1 MSADR
6 FVLAVD
12 QGTSATKALLFNS
25 LGEIVGRGE
34 ASISLQFPGENRVEQ
49 DPYEIEASVLS
60 AMKSAIGTRDRATI
74 VAVGI
79 SNQRESIVAWDRDS
93 GKAVSNVISWQD
105 SASSAICEEI
115 RAQGFEDEVQ
125 KISGLPLDSMFSAPK
140 ISHLLGGIASENI
153 YVGTIDSWLTRSPG
167 NATIEIGNASRTQL
181 VDLKTGDWSPRLL
194 EIFSIPRGVLPD
206 IKPSNYHTALDGL
219 PVFSIMGD
227 SHSAF
232 FGQGINSAGKAKATY
247 GTGSSVMALI
257 PESGVTNPGLCTT
270 IAWGIGNSIS
280 YALEGNIRS
289 AGATLV
295 WLSQLFD
302 LEVSELVSLA
312 EKADGGGVVLIP
324 AFNGLG
330 APWWDANATGIIA
343 GLSRSSDKSTLAKA
357 AIDSIA
363 LQVNDVVSAMSEVGP
378 KIKELMVDGGAS
390 ANDYLMQFQSDLLQI
405 PVNRKTSSDFSSF
418 GVAQMAGQEAGIW
431 DSKILGGSTDRT
443 FTPQKLNKDIEESI
457 RNWQKGLSL
466 ARNHN
471 AHEGALK

>member
-34 ASISLQFPGENRVEQ
+34 TPISLQFPGDNRVEQ
-49 DPYEIEASVLS
+49 DPYEIEASVIS
-60 AMKSAIGTRDRATI
+60 AMKSAIGTRDRDSI

-93 GKAVSNVISWQD
+93 GKAVSSVISWQD
-105 SASSAICEEI
+105 SASSAICDEI
-115 RAQGFEDEVQ
+115 RAQGFADEVQ

-140 ISHLLGGIASENI
+140 ISQLLNGLASENI

-181 VDLKTGDWSPRLL
+181 VDLKTGDWSSRLL
-194 EIFSIPRGVLPD
+194 EIFNIPRDVLPG
-206 IKPSNYHTALDGL
+206 IKPSNHHTTLDGL

-232 FGQGINSAGKAKATY
+232 FGQGINSVGIAKATY
-247 GTGSSVMALI
+247 GTGSSIMALI

-270 IAWGIGNSIS
+270 IAWAVGNSIS

-295 WLSQLFD
+295 WLSELLG
-302 LEVSELVSLA
+302 LEISEIASLA
-312 EKADGGGVVLIP
+312 EKASDGGVVLVP

-330 APWWDANATGIIA
+330 APWWDSQATGVIA
-343 GLSRSSDKSTLAKA
+343 GLSRASDKSTLAKA

-363 LQVNDVVSAMSEVGP
+363 FQVSDVIAAMSEVGP

-390 ANDYLMQFQSDLLQI
+390 ANDYLMQLQSNLLQI
-405 PVNRKTSSDFSSF
+405 PVNRKASSDFSSI
-418 GVAQMAGQEAGIW
+418 GVARMAGQEAGLWKVNTLKGAIN
-431 DSKILGGSTDRT
+431 RT
-443 FTPQKLNKDIEESI
+443 FTPEKLSSEQEKST
-457 RNWQKGLSL
+457 RQWHKGLAL

-471 AHEGALK
+471 AHEGE

>member
-34 ASISLQFPGENRVEQ
+34 TPISLQFPGENRVEQ
-49 DPYEIEASVLS
+49 DPYEIEASVIS
-60 AMKSAIGTRDRATI
+60 AMKSAIGTRDRDSI

-93 GKAVSNVISWQD
+93 GKAVSSVISWQD
-105 SASSAICEEI
+105 SASSAICDEI
-115 RAQGFEDEVQ
+115 RAQGFADEVQ

-140 ISHLLGGIASENI
+140 ISQLLNGLASENI

-181 VDLKTGDWSPRLL
+181 VDLKTGDWSSRLL
-194 EIFSIPRGVLPD
+194 EIFNIPRDVLPG
-206 IKPSNYHTALDGL
+206 IKPSNHHTTLDGL

-232 FGQGINSAGKAKATY
+232 FGQGINSVGIAKATY
-247 GTGSSVMALI
+247 GTGSSIMALI

-270 IAWGIGNSIS
+270 IAWAVGNSIS

-295 WLSQLFD
+295 WLSEL
-302 LEVSELVSLA
+302 LGLAISEIASLA
-312 EKADGGGVVLIP
+312 EKASDGGVVLVP

-330 APWWDANATGIIA
+330 APWWDSQATGVIA
-343 GLSRSSDKSTLAKA
+343 GLSRASDKSTLAKA

-363 LQVNDVVSAMSEVGP
+363 FQVSDVIAAMSEVGP

-390 ANDYLMQFQSDLLQI
+390 ANDYLMQLQSNLLQI
-405 PVNRKTSSDFSSF
+405 PVNRKASSDFSSI
-418 GVAQMAGQEAGIW
+418 GVARMAGQEAGLWKVNTLDGAI
-431 DSKILGGSTDRT
+431 DRT
-443 FTPQKLNKDIEESI
+443 FTPEKLSSEQERST
-457 RNWQKGLSL
+457 RQWHKGLAL

-471 AHEGALK
+471 AHEGE

>member
-34 ASISLQFPGENRVEQ
+34 TPISLQFPGENRVEQ
-49 DPYEIEASVLS
+49 DPYEIEASVFS
-60 AMKSAIGTRDRATI
+60 AMKSAIGTRDRDSI

-93 GKAVSNVISWQD
+93 AKAVSSVISWQD
-105 SASSAICEEI
+105 SASSAICDEI
-115 RAQGFEDEVQ
+115 RAQGFADEVQ

-140 ISHLLGGIASENI
+140 ISQLLNGLASENI

-181 VDLKTGDWSPRLL
+181 VDLKTGDWSSRLL
-194 EIFSIPRGVLPD
+194 EIFNIPRDVLPG
-206 IKPSNYHTALDGL
+206 IKPSNHHTTLDGL

-232 FGQGINSAGKAKATY
+232 FGQGINSVGIAKATY
-247 GTGSSVMALI
+247 GTGSSIMALI

-270 IAWGIGNSIS
+270 IAWAVGNSIS

-295 WLSQLFD
+295 WLSEL
-302 LEVSELVSLA
+302 LGLAISEIASLA
-312 EKADGGGVVLIP
+312 EKASDGGVVLVP

-330 APWWDANATGIIA
+330 APWWDSQATGVIA
-343 GLSRSSDKSTLAKA
+343 GLSRASDKSTLAKA

-363 LQVNDVVSAMSEVGP
+363 FQVSDVIAAISEVGP
-378 KIKELMVDGGAS
+378 KIKELVVDGGAS
-390 ANDYLMQFQSDLLQI
+390 ANDYLMQLQSNLLQI
-405 PVNRKTSSDFSSF
+405 PVNRKASSDFSSI
-418 GVAQMAGQEAGIW
+418 GVARMAGQEAGLWKVNTLDGAI
-431 DSKILGGSTDRT
+431 DRT
-443 FTPQKLNKDIEESI
+443 FTPEKLSSEQEKST
-457 RNWQKGLSL
+457 RQWHKGLAL

-471 AHEGALK
+471 AYEGE

>member
-1 MSADR
+1 MSAGR

-12 QGTSATKALLFNS
+12 QGTSATKALLFDS
-25 LGEIVGRGE
+25 LGEVVGRGE
-34 ASISLQFPGENRVEQ
+34 TAISLQFPGDNRVEQ

-60 AMKSAIGTRDRATI
+60 AMKSAIGDRDRDTI

-115 RAQGFEDEVQ
+115 RAQGLADEVQ
-125 KISGLPLDSMFSAPK
+125 KISGLPLDTMFSAPK
-140 ISHLLGGIASENI
+140 ISQLLRGLASENI
-153 YVGTIDSWLTRSPG
+153 YVGTIDSWLTRSPR

-181 VDLKTGDWSPRLL
+181 LDLKTGDWSSRLL
-194 EIFSIPRGVLPD
+194 EIFNIPPEVLPV
-206 IKPSNYHTALDGL
+206 IKPSNHHTTFDGL

-232 FGQGINSAGKAKATY
+232 FGQGVNSVGIAKATY

-295 WLSQLFD
+295 WLSQLLD
-302 LEVSELVSLA
+302 LEVGELAALA
-312 EKADGGGVVLIP
+312 EKAENGGVVLIP

-330 APWWDANATGIIA
+330 APWWDANAAGIIA

-363 LQVNDVVSAMSEVGP
+363 LQVNDVVSAMSKVGP

-405 PVNRKTSSDFSSF
+405 PVNRKASSDFSSI
-418 GVAQMAGQEAGIW
+418 GVAQMAGEEAGIW
-431 DSKILGGSTDRT
+431 GSKILDGPANRT
-443 FTPQKLNKDIEESI
+443 FTPAKVSKDIEE
-457 RNWQKGLSL
+457 RVRDWQKGLSL

>member
-34 ASISLQFPGENRVEQ
+34 TPISLQFPGDNRVEQ

-60 AMKSAIGTRDRATI
+60 AMKSAIGTRDRDTI

-93 GKAVSNVISWQD
+93 GKAVSSVISWQD
-105 SASSAICEEI
+105 SASSAICDEI
-115 RAQGFEDEVQ
+115 RAQGFADEVQ

-140 ISHLLGGIASENI
+140 ISQLLNGLASENI

-181 VDLKTGDWSPRLL
+181 VDLKTGDWSSRLL
-194 EIFSIPRGVLPD
+194 EIFNIPRDVLPG
-206 IKPSNYHTALDGL
+206 IKPSNHHTTLDGL

-232 FGQGINSAGKAKATY
+232 FGQGINSVGIAKATY
-247 GTGSSVMALI
+247 GTGSSIMALI

-270 IAWGIGNSIS
+270 IAWAVGNSIS

-295 WLSQLFD
+295 WLSEL
-302 LEVSELVSLA
+302 LGLAISEIASLA
-312 EKADGGGVVLIP
+312 EQASDGGVVFVP

-330 APWWDANATGIIA
+330 APWWDSQATGVIA
-343 GLSRSSDKSTLAKA
+343 GLSRASDKSTLAKA

-363 LQVNDVVSAMSEVGP
+363 FQVSDVIAAMSEVGP

-390 ANDYLMQFQSDLLQI
+390 ANDYLMQLQSNLLQI
-405 PVNRKTSSDFSSF
+405 PVNRKASSDFSSI
-418 GVAQMAGQEAGIW
+418 GVARMAGQEAGLWKVNTLDGAI
-431 DSKILGGSTDRT
+431 DRT
-443 FTPQKLNKDIEESI
+443 FTPEKLSSEQEKST
-457 RNWQKGLSL
+457 RQWHKGLAL

-471 AHEGALK
+471 AHEGE

>member
-34 ASISLQFPGENRVEQ
+34 TPISLQFPGDNRVEQ

-60 AMKSAIGTRDRATI
+60 AMKSAIGTRDRDTI

-93 GKAVSNVISWQD
+93 GKAVSSVISWQD
-105 SASSAICEEI
+105 SASSAICDEI
-115 RAQGFEDEVQ
+115 RAQGFADEVQ

-140 ISHLLGGIASENI
+140 ISQLLNGLASENL

-181 VDLKTGDWSPRLL
+181 VDLKTGDWSSRLL
-194 EIFSIPRGVLPD
+194 EIFNIPRDVLPG
-206 IKPSNYHTALDGL
+206 IKPSNHHTTLDGL

-232 FGQGINSAGKAKATY
+232 FGQGINSVGIAKATY
-247 GTGSSVMALI
+247 GTGSSIMALI

-270 IAWGIGNSIS
+270 IAWAVGNSIS

-295 WLSQLFD
+295 WLSEL
-302 LEVSELVSLA
+302 LGLAISEIASLA
-312 EKADGGGVVLIP
+312 EKASDGGVVLVP

-330 APWWDANATGIIA
+330 APWWDSQATGVIA
-343 GLSRSSDKSTLAKA
+343 GLSRASDKSTLAKA

-363 LQVNDVVSAMSEVGP
+363 FQVSDVIAAMSEVGP

-390 ANDYLMQFQSDLLQI
+390 ANDYLMQLQSNLLQI
-405 PVNRKTSSDFSSF
+405 PVNRKASSDFSSI
-418 GVAQMAGQEAGIW
+418 GVARMAGQEAGLWKVNTLDGAI
-431 DSKILGGSTDRT
+431 DRT
-443 FTPQKLNKDIEESI
+443 FTPEKLSSEQEKST
-457 RNWQKGLSL
+457 RQWHKGLAL

-471 AHEGALK
+471 AHEGE

>member
-34 ASISLQFPGENRVEQ
+34 TPISLQFPGDNRVEQ

-60 AMKSAIGTRDRATI
+60 AMKSAIGIRDRDTI

-93 GKAVSNVISWQD
+93 GKAVSSVISWQD
-105 SASSAICEEI
+105 SASSAICDEI
-115 RAQGFEDEVQ
+115 RAQGFADEVQ

-140 ISHLLGGIASENI
+140 ISQLLNGLASENI

-181 VDLKTGDWSPRLL
+181 VDLKTGDWSSRLL
-194 EIFSIPRGVLPD
+194 EIFNIPRDVLPG
-206 IKPSNYHTALDGL
+206 IKPSNHHTTLDGL

-232 FGQGINSAGKAKATY
+232 FGQGINSVGIAKATY
-247 GTGSSVMALI
+247 GTGSSIMALI

-270 IAWGIGNSIS
+270 IAWAVGNSIS

-295 WLSQLFD
+295 WLSEL
-302 LEVSELVSLA
+302 LGLAISEIASLA
-312 EKADGGGVVLIP
+312 EKASDGGVVLVP

-330 APWWDANATGIIA
+330 APWWDSQATGVIA
-343 GLSRSSDKSTLAKA
+343 GLSRASDKSTLAKA

-363 LQVNDVVSAMSEVGP
+363 FQVSDVIAAMSEVGP

-390 ANDYLMQFQSDLLQI
+390 ANDYLMQLQSNLLQI
-405 PVNRKTSSDFSSF
+405 PVNRKASSDFSSI
-418 GVAQMAGQEAGIW
+418 GVARMAGQEAGLWKVNTLDGAI
-431 DSKILGGSTDRT
+431 DRT
-443 FTPQKLNKDIEESI
+443 FTPEKLSSEQEKST
-457 RNWQKGLSL
+457 RQWHKGLAL

-471 AHEGALK
+471 AHEGE

>member
-34 ASISLQFPGENRVEQ
+34 TPISLQFPGENRVEQ
-49 DPYEIEASVLS
+49 DPYEIEASVFS
-60 AMKSAIGTRDRATI
+60 AMKSAIGTRDRDSI

-93 GKAVSNVISWQD
+93 AKAVSSVISWQD
-105 SASSAICEEI
+105 SASSAICDEI
-115 RAQGFEDEVQ
+115 RAQGFADEVQ

-140 ISHLLGGIASENI
+140 ISQLLNGLASENI

-181 VDLKTGDWSPRLL
+181 VDLKTGDWSLRLL
-194 EIFSIPRGVLPD
+194 EIFNIPRDVLPG
-206 IKPSNYHTALDGL
+206 IKPSNHHTTLDGL

-232 FGQGINSAGKAKATY
+232 FGQGINSVGIAKATY
-247 GTGSSVMALI
+247 GTGSSIMALI

-270 IAWGIGNSIS
+270 IAWAVGNSIS

-295 WLSQLFD
+295 WLSEL
-302 LEVSELVSLA
+302 LGLAISEIASLA
-312 EKADGGGVVLIP
+312 EKASDGGVVLVP

-330 APWWDANATGIIA
+330 APWWDSQATGVIA
-343 GLSRSSDKSTLAKA
+343 GLSRASDKSTLAKA

-363 LQVNDVVSAMSEVGP
+363 FQVSDVIAAMSEVGP

-390 ANDYLMQFQSDLLQI
+390 ANDYLMQLQSNLLQI
-405 PVNRKTSSDFSSF
+405 PVNRKASSDFSSI
-418 GVAQMAGQEAGIW
+418 GVARMAGQEAGLWKVNTLDGAI
-431 DSKILGGSTDRT
+431 DRT
-443 FTPQKLNKDIEESI
+443 FTPEKLSSEQEKST
-457 RNWQKGLSL
+457 RQWHKGLAL

-471 AHEGALK
+471 AYEGE

>member
-34 ASISLQFPGENRVEQ
+34 TPISLQFPGDNRVEQ

-60 AMKSAIGTRDRATI
+60 AMKSAIGTRDRDTI

-93 GKAVSNVISWQD
+93 GKAVSSVISWQD
-105 SASSAICEEI
+105 SASSAICDEI
-115 RAQGFEDEVQ
+115 RAQGFADEVQ

-140 ISHLLGGIASENI
+140 ISQLLNGLASENI

-181 VDLKTGDWSPRLL
+181 VDLKTGDWSSRLL
-194 EIFSIPRGVLPD
+194 EIFNIPRDVLPG
-206 IKPSNYHTALDGL
+206 IKPSNHHTTLDGL

-232 FGQGINSAGKAKATY
+232 FGQGINSVGIAKATY
-247 GTGSSVMALI
+247 GTGSSIMALI

-270 IAWGIGNSIS
+270 IAWAVGNSIS

-295 WLSQLFD
+295 WLSEL
-302 LEVSELVSLA
+302 LGLAISEIASLA
-312 EKADGGGVVLIP
+312 EKASDGGVVLVP

-330 APWWDANATGIIA
+330 APWWDSQATGVIA
-343 GLSRSSDKSTLAKA
+343 GLSRASDKSTLAKA

-363 LQVNDVVSAMSEVGP
+363 FQVSDVIAAMSEVGP

-390 ANDYLMQFQSDLLQI
+390 ANDYLMQLQSNLLQI
-405 PVNRKTSSDFSSF
+405 PVNRKASSDFSSI
-418 GVAQMAGQEAGIW
+418 GVARMAGQEAGLWKVNTLDGAI
-431 DSKILGGSTDRT
+431 DRT
-443 FTPQKLNKDIEESI
+443 FTPEKLSSEQEKST
-457 RNWQKGLSL
+457 RQWHKGLAL

-471 AHEGALK
+471 AHEGE

>member
-34 ASISLQFPGENRVEQ
+34 TPISLQFPGDNRVEQ

-60 AMKSAIGTRDRATI
+60 AMKSAIGTRDRDTI

-93 GKAVSNVISWQD
+93 GKAVSSVISWQD
-105 SASSAICEEI
+105 SASSAICDEI
-115 RAQGFEDEVQ
+115 RAQGFADEVQ

-140 ISHLLGGIASENI
+140 ISQLLNGLASENI

-181 VDLKTGDWSPRLL
+181 VDLKTGDWSSRLL
-194 EIFSIPRGVLPD
+194 EIFNIPRDVLPG
-206 IKPSNYHTALDGL
+206 IKPSNHHTTLDGL

-232 FGQGINSAGKAKATY
+232 FGQGINSVGIAKATY
-247 GTGSSVMALI
+247 GTGSSIMALI

-270 IAWGIGNSIS
+270 IAWAVGNSIS

-295 WLSQLFD
+295 WLSEL
-302 LEVSELVSLA
+302 LGLAISEIASLA
-312 EKADGGGVVLIP
+312 EKANDGGVVLVP

-330 APWWDANATGIIA
+330 APWWDSQATGVIA
-343 GLSRSSDKSTLAKA
+343 GLSRASDKSTLAKA

-363 LQVNDVVSAMSEVGP
+363 FQVSDVIAAMSEVGP

-390 ANDYLMQFQSDLLQI
+390 ANDYLMQLQSNLLQI
-405 PVNRKTSSDFSSF
+405 PVNRKASSDFSSI
-418 GVAQMAGQEAGIW
+418 GVARMAGQEAGLWKVNTLDGAI
-431 DSKILGGSTDRT
+431 DRT
-443 FTPQKLNKDIEESI
+443 FTPEKLSSEQEKST
-457 RNWQKGLSL
+457 RQWHKGLAL

-471 AHEGALK
+471 AYEGE

>member
-34 ASISLQFPGENRVEQ
+34 TPISLQFPGDSRVEQ

-60 AMKSAIGTRDRATI
+60 AMKSAIGTRDRDTI

-93 GKAVSNVISWQD
+93 GKAVSSVISWQD
-105 SASSAICEEI
+105 SASSAICDEI
-115 RAQGFEDEVQ
+115 RAQGFADEVQ

-140 ISHLLGGIASENI
+140 ISQLLNGLASENI

-181 VDLKTGDWSPRLL
+181 VDLKTGDWSSRLL
-194 EIFSIPRGVLPD
+194 EIFNIPRDVLPG
-206 IKPSNYHTALDGL
+206 IKPSNHHTTLDGL

-232 FGQGINSAGKAKATY
+232 FGQGINSVGIAKATY
-247 GTGSSVMALI
+247 GTGSSIMALI

-270 IAWGIGNSIS
+270 IAWAVGNSIS

-295 WLSQLFD
+295 WLSEL
-302 LEVSELVSLA
+302 LGLAISEIASLA
-312 EKADGGGVVLIP
+312 EKASDGGVVLVP

-330 APWWDANATGIIA
+330 APWWDSQATGVIA
-343 GLSRSSDKSTLAKA
+343 GLSRASDKSTLAKA

-363 LQVNDVVSAMSEVGP
+363 FQVSDVIAAMSEVGP

-390 ANDYLMQFQSDLLQI
+390 ANDYLMQLQSNLLQI
-405 PVNRKTSSDFSSF
+405 PVNRKASSDFSSI
-418 GVAQMAGQEAGIW
+418 GVARMAGQEAGLWKVNTLDGAI
-431 DSKILGGSTDRT
+431 DRT
-443 FTPQKLNKDIEESI
+443 FTPEKLSSEQEKST
-457 RNWQKGLSL
+457 RQWHKGLAL

-471 AHEGALK
+471 AHEGE

>member
-34 ASISLQFPGENRVEQ
+34 TPISLQFPGENRVEQ
-49 DPYEIEASVLS
+49 DPYEIEASVFS
-60 AMKSAIGTRDRATI
+60 AMKSAIGTRDRDSI

-93 GKAVSNVISWQD
+93 GKAVSSVISWQD
-105 SASSAICEEI
+105 SASSAICDEI
-115 RAQGFEDEVQ
+115 RAQGFADEVQ

-140 ISHLLGGIASENI
+140 ISQLLNGLVSENI

-181 VDLKTGDWSPRLL
+181 VDLKTGDWSSRLL
-194 EIFSIPRGVLPD
+194 EIFNIPRDVLPG
-206 IKPSNYHTALDGL
+206 IKPSNHHTTLDGL

-232 FGQGINSAGKAKATY
+232 FGQGINSVGIAKATY
-247 GTGSSVMALI
+247 GTGSSIMALI

-270 IAWGIGNSIS
+270 IAWAVGNSIS

-295 WLSQLFD
+295 WLSEL
-302 LEVSELVSLA
+302 LGLAISEIASLA
-312 EKADGGGVVLIP
+312 EKASDGGVVLVP

-330 APWWDANATGIIA
+330 APWWDSQATGVIA
-343 GLSRSSDKSTLAKA
+343 GLSRASDKSTLAKA

-363 LQVNDVVSAMSEVGP
+363 FQVSDVIAAMSEVGP

-390 ANDYLMQFQSDLLQI
+390 ANDYLMQLQSNLLQI
-405 PVNRKTSSDFSSF
+405 PVNRKASSDFSSI
-418 GVAQMAGQEAGIW
+418 GVARMAGQEAGLWKVNTLDGAI
-431 DSKILGGSTDRT
+431 DRT
-443 FTPQKLNKDIEESI
+443 FTPEKLSSEQEKST
-457 RNWQKGLSL
+457 RQWHKGLAL

-471 AHEGALK
+471 AHEGE

>member
-1 MSADR
+1 M
-6 FVLAVD
+6 
-12 QGTSATKALLFNS
+12 
-25 LGEIVGRGE
+25 
-34 ASISLQFPGENRVEQ
+34 QFPGENRVEQ
-49 DPYEIEASVLS
+49 DPYEIEASVFS
-60 AMKSAIGTRDRATI
+60 AMKSAIGTRDRDSI

-93 GKAVSNVISWQD
+93 AKAVSSVISWQD
-105 SASSAICEEI
+105 SASSAICDEI
-115 RAQGFEDEVQ
+115 RAQGFADEVQ

-140 ISHLLGGIASENI
+140 ISQLLNGLASENI

-181 VDLKTGDWSPRLL
+181 VDLKTGDWSLRLL
-194 EIFSIPRGVLPD
+194 EIFNIPRDVLPG
-206 IKPSNYHTALDGL
+206 IKPSNHHTTLDGL

-232 FGQGINSAGKAKATY
+232 FGQGINSVGIAKATY
-247 GTGSSVMALI
+247 GTGSSIMALI

-270 IAWGIGNSIS
+270 IAWAVGNSIS

-295 WLSQLFD
+295 WLSEL
-302 LEVSELVSLA
+302 LGLAISEIASLA
-312 EKADGGGVVLIP
+312 EKASDGGVVLVP

-330 APWWDANATGIIA
+330 APWWDSQATGVIA
-343 GLSRSSDKSTLAKA
+343 GLSRASDKSTLAKA

-363 LQVNDVVSAMSEVGP
+363 FQVSDVIAAMSEVGP

-390 ANDYLMQFQSDLLQI
+390 ANDYLMQLQSNLLQI
-405 PVNRKTSSDFSSF
+405 PVNRKASSDFSSI
-418 GVAQMAGQEAGIW
+418 GVARMAGQEAGLWKVNTLDGAI
-431 DSKILGGSTDRT
+431 DRT
-443 FTPQKLNKDIEESI
+443 FTPEKLSSEQEKST
-457 RNWQKGLSL
+457 RQWHKGLAL

-471 AHEGALK
+471 AYEGE

>member
-34 ASISLQFPGENRVEQ
+34 TPISLQFPGENRVEQ
-49 DPYEIEASVLS
+49 DPYEIEASVFS
-60 AMKSAIGTRDRATI
+60 AMKSAIGTRDRDSI

-93 GKAVSNVISWQD
+93 GKAVSSVISWQD
-105 SASSAICEEI
+105 SASSAICDEI
-115 RAQGFEDEVQ
+115 RAQGFADEVQ

-140 ISHLLGGIASENI
+140 ISQLLNGLTSENI

-181 VDLKTGDWSPRLL
+181 VDLKTGDWSSRLL
-194 EIFSIPRGVLPD
+194 EIFNIPRDVLPG
-206 IKPSNYHTALDGL
+206 IKPSNHHTTLDGL

-232 FGQGINSAGKAKATY
+232 FGQGINSVGIAKATY
-247 GTGSSVMALI
+247 GTGSSIMALI

-270 IAWGIGNSIS
+270 IAWAVGNSIS

-295 WLSQLFD
+295 WLSEL
-302 LEVSELVSLA
+302 LGLAISEIASLA
-312 EKADGGGVVLIP
+312 EKASDGGVVLVP

-330 APWWDANATGIIA
+330 APWWDSQATGVIA
-343 GLSRSSDKSTLAKA
+343 GLSRASDKSTLAKA

-363 LQVNDVVSAMSEVGP
+363 FQVSDVIAAMSEVGP

-390 ANDYLMQFQSDLLQI
+390 ANDYLMQLQSNLLQI
-405 PVNRKTSSDFSSF
+405 PVNRKASSDFSSI
-418 GVAQMAGQEAGIW
+418 GVARMAGQEAGLWKVNTLDGAI
-431 DSKILGGSTDRT
+431 DRT
-443 FTPQKLNKDIEESI
+443 FTPEKLSSEQEKST
-457 RNWQKGLSL
+457 RQWHKGLAL

-471 AHEGALK
+471 AHEGE

>member
-34 ASISLQFPGENRVEQ
+34 TPISLQFPGENRVEQ
-49 DPYEIEASVLS
+49 DPYEIEASVIS
-60 AMKSAIGTRDRATI
+60 AMKSAIGTRDRDSI

-93 GKAVSNVISWQD
+93 GKAVSSVISWQD
-105 SASSAICEEI
+105 SASSAICDEI
-115 RAQGFEDEVQ
+115 RAQGFADEVQ

-140 ISHLLGGIASENI
+140 ISQLLNGLASENI

-181 VDLKTGDWSPRLL
+181 VDLKTGDWSSRLL
-194 EIFSIPRGVLPD
+194 EIFNIPRDVLPG
-206 IKPSNYHTALDGL
+206 IKPSNHHTTLDGL

-232 FGQGINSAGKAKATY
+232 FGQGINSVGIAKATY
-247 GTGSSVMALI
+247 GTGSSIMALI

-270 IAWGIGNSIS
+270 IAWAVGNSIS

-295 WLSQLFD
+295 WLSEL
-302 LEVSELVSLA
+302 LGLAISEIASLA
-312 EKADGGGVVLIP
+312 EKASDGGVVLVP

-330 APWWDANATGIIA
+330 APWWDSQATGVIA
-343 GLSRSSDKSTLAKA
+343 GLSRASDKSTLAKA

-363 LQVNDVVSAMSEVGP
+363 FQVSDVIAAMSEVGP
-378 KIKELMVDGGAS
+378 KINELMVDGGAS
-390 ANDYLMQFQSDLLQI
+390 ANDYLMKLQSNLLQI
-405 PVNRKTSSDFSSF
+405 PVNRKASSDFSSI
-418 GVAQMAGQEAGIW
+418 GVARMAGQEAGLWKVNTLDGAI
-431 DSKILGGSTDRT
+431 DRT
-443 FTPQKLNKDIEESI
+443 FTPEKLSSEQEKST
-457 RNWQKGLSL
+457 RQWHKGLAL

-471 AHEGALK
+471 AHEGE

>member
-34 ASISLQFPGENRVEQ
+34 TPISLQFPGENRVEQ
-49 DPYEIEASVLS
+49 DPYEIEASVIS
-60 AMKSAIGTRDRATI
+60 AMKSAIGTRDRDSI

-93 GKAVSNVISWQD
+93 GKAVSSVISWQD
-105 SASSAICEEI
+105 SASSAICDEI
-115 RAQGFEDEVQ
+115 RAQGFADEVQ

-140 ISHLLGGIASENI
+140 ISQLLNGLASENI

-181 VDLKTGDWSPRLL
+181 VDLKTGDWSSRLL
-194 EIFSIPRGVLPD
+194 EIFNIPRDVLPG
-206 IKPSNYHTALDGL
+206 IKPSNHHTTLDGL

-232 FGQGINSAGKAKATY
+232 FGQGINSVGIAKATY
-247 GTGSSVMALI
+247 GTGSSIMALI

-270 IAWGIGNSIS
+270 IAWAVGNSIS

-295 WLSQLFD
+295 WLSEL
-302 LEVSELVSLA
+302 LGLAISEIASLA
-312 EKADGGGVVLIP
+312 EKASDGGVVLVP

-330 APWWDANATGIIA
+330 APWWDSQATGVIA
-343 GLSRSSDKSTLAKA
+343 GLSRASDKSTLAKA

-363 LQVNDVVSAMSEVGP
+363 FQVSDVIAAMSEVGP

-390 ANDYLMQFQSDLLQI
+390 ANDYLMQLQSNLLQI
-405 PVNRKTSSDFSSF
+405 PVNRKASSDFSSI
-418 GVAQMAGQEAGIW
+418 GVARMAGQEAGLWKVNTLDGAI
-431 DSKILGGSTDRT
+431 DRT
-443 FTPQKLNKDIEESI
+443 FTPEKLSSEQEKST
-457 RNWQKGLSL
+457 RQWHKGLAL

-471 AHEGALK
+471 AHEGE

>member
-34 ASISLQFPGENRVEQ
+34 TPISLQFPGDNRVEQ

-60 AMKSAIGTRDRATI
+60 AMKSAIGTRDRDTI

-93 GKAVSNVISWQD
+93 GKAVSSVISWQD
-105 SASSAICEEI
+105 SASSAICDEI
-115 RAQGFEDEVQ
+115 RAQGFADEVQ

-140 ISHLLGGIASENI
+140 ISQLLNGLVSENI

-181 VDLKTGDWSPRLL
+181 VDLKTGDWSSRLL
-194 EIFSIPRGVLPD
+194 EIFNIPRDVLPG
-206 IKPSNYHTALDGL
+206 IKPSNHHTTLDGL

-232 FGQGINSAGKAKATY
+232 FGQGINSVGIAKATY
-247 GTGSSVMALI
+247 GTGSSIMALI

-270 IAWGIGNSIS
+270 IAWAVGNSIS

-295 WLSQLFD
+295 WLSEL
-302 LEVSELVSLA
+302 LGLAISEIASLA
-312 EKADGGGVVLIP
+312 EKANDGGVVLVP

-330 APWWDANATGIIA
+330 APWWDSQATGVIA
-343 GLSRSSDKSTLAKA
+343 GLSRASDKSTLAKA

-363 LQVNDVVSAMSEVGP
+363 FQVSDVIAAMSEVGP

-390 ANDYLMQFQSDLLQI
+390 ANDYLMQLQSNLLQI
-405 PVNRKTSSDFSSF
+405 PVNRKASSDFSSI
-418 GVAQMAGQEAGIW
+418 GVARMAGQEAGLWKVNTLDGAI
-431 DSKILGGSTDRT
+431 DRT
-443 FTPQKLNKDIEESI
+443 FTPEKLSSEQEKST
-457 RNWQKGLSL
+457 RQWHKGLAL

-471 AHEGALK
+471 AHEGE

>member
-34 ASISLQFPGENRVEQ
+34 TPISLQFPGDNRVEQ

-60 AMKSAIGTRDRATI
+60 AMKSAIGTRDRDTI

-93 GKAVSNVISWQD
+93 GKAVSSVISWQD
-105 SASSAICEEI
+105 SASSAICDEI
-115 RAQGFEDEVQ
+115 RAQGFADEVQ

-140 ISHLLGGIASENI
+140 ISQLLNGLASENI

-181 VDLKTGDWSPRLL
+181 VDLKTGDWSSRLL
-194 EIFSIPRGVLPD
+194 EIFNIPRDVLPG
-206 IKPSNYHTALDGL
+206 IKPSNHQTTLDGL

-232 FGQGINSAGKAKATY
+232 FGQGINSVGIAKATY
-247 GTGSSVMALI
+247 GTGSSIMALI

-270 IAWGIGNSIS
+270 IAWAVGNSIS

-295 WLSQLFD
+295 WLSEL
-302 LEVSELVSLA
+302 LGLAISEIASLA
-312 EKADGGGVVLIP
+312 EKANDGGVVLVP

-330 APWWDANATGIIA
+330 APWWDSQATGVIA
-343 GLSRSSDKSTLAKA
+343 GLSRASDKSTLAKA

-363 LQVNDVVSAMSEVGP
+363 FQVSDVIAAMSEVGP

-390 ANDYLMQFQSDLLQI
+390 ANDYLMQLQSNLLQI
-405 PVNRKTSSDFSSF
+405 PVNRKASSDFSSI
-418 GVAQMAGQEAGIW
+418 GVARMAGQEAGLWKVNTLDGAI
-431 DSKILGGSTDRT
+431 DRT
-443 FTPQKLNKDIEESI
+443 FTPEKLSSEQEKST
-457 RNWQKGLSL
+457 RQWHKGLAL

-471 AHEGALK
+471 AHEGE

>member
-34 ASISLQFPGENRVEQ
+34 TPISLQFPGHNRVEQ

-60 AMKSAIGTRDRATI
+60 AMKSAIGTRDRNSI

-93 GKAVSNVISWQD
+93 GKAVSSVISWQD
-105 SASSAICEEI
+105 SASNAICDEI
-115 RAQGFEDEVQ
+115 RAQGFADEVQ

-140 ISHLLGGIASENI
+140 ISQLLNGLASENL

-181 VDLKTGDWSPRLL
+181 VDLKTGDWSSRLL
-194 EIFSIPRGVLPD
+194 EIFNISRDVLPC
-206 IKPSNYHTALDGL
+206 IKPSNHHTTLDGL

-232 FGQGINSAGKAKATY
+232 FGQGINSVGIAKATY
-247 GTGSSVMALI
+247 GTGSSIMALI
-257 PESGVTNPGLCTT
+257 PESGVTTPGLCTT
-270 IAWGIGNSIS
+270 IAWAVGNSIS

-295 WLSQLFD
+295 WLSEL
-302 LEVSELVSLA
+302 LGLAISEIASLA
-312 EKADGGGVVLIP
+312 EKASDGGVVLVP

-330 APWWDANATGIIA
+330 APWWDSQATGVIA
-343 GLSRSSDKSTLAKA
+343 GLSRASDKSTLAKA

-363 LQVNDVVSAMSEVGP
+363 FQVSDVIAAMSEVGP

-390 ANDYLMQFQSDLLQI
+390 ANDYLMQLQSNLLQI
-405 PVNRKTSSDFSSF
+405 PVNRKASSDFSSI
-418 GVAQMAGQEAGIW
+418 GVARMAGQEAGLWKVDTLDGAI
-431 DSKILGGSTDRT
+431 DRT
-443 FTPQKLNKDIEESI
+443 FTPEKLSSEQEKST
-457 RNWQKGLSL
+457 RQWHKGLAL

-471 AHEGALK
+471 AHEGE

>member
-34 ASISLQFPGENRVEQ
+34 TPISLQFPGDNRVEQ

-60 AMKSAIGTRDRATI
+60 AMKSAIGNRDRDSI

-93 GKAVSNVISWQD
+93 GKAVSSVISWQD
-105 SASSAICEEI
+105 SASSAICDEI
-115 RAQGFEDEVQ
+115 RAQGFADEVQ

-140 ISHLLGGIASENI
+140 ISQLLNGLASENI

-181 VDLKTGDWSPRLL
+181 VDLKTGDWSSRLL
-194 EIFSIPRGVLPD
+194 EIFNIPRDVLPG
-206 IKPSNYHTALDGL
+206 IKPSNHHTTLDGL

-232 FGQGINSAGKAKATY
+232 FGQGINSVGIAKATY
-247 GTGSSVMALI
+247 GTGSSIMALI

-270 IAWGIGNSIS
+270 IAWAVGNSIS

-295 WLSQLFD
+295 WLSELLG
-302 LEVSELVSLA
+302 LEISEIASLA
-312 EKADGGGVVLIP
+312 EKASDGGVVLVP

-330 APWWDANATGIIA
+330 APWWDSQATGVIA
-343 GLSRSSDKSTLAKA
+343 GLSRASDKSTLAKA

-363 LQVNDVVSAMSEVGP
+363 FQVSDVIAAMSEVGP

-390 ANDYLMQFQSDLLQI
+390 ANDYLMQLQSNLLQI
-405 PVNRKTSSDFSSF
+405 PVNRKASSDFSSI
-418 GVAQMAGQEAGIW
+418 GVARMAGQEAGLWKVNTLKGAIN
-431 DSKILGGSTDRT
+431 RT
-443 FTPQKLNKDIEESI
+443 FTPEKLSSEQEKST
-457 RNWQKGLSL
+457 RQWHKGLAL

-471 AHEGALK
+471 AHEGE

>member
-34 ASISLQFPGENRVEQ
+34 TPISLQFPGDSRVEQ

-60 AMKSAIGTRDRATI
+60 AMKSAIGTRDRDTI

-93 GKAVSNVISWQD
+93 GKAVSSVISWQD
-105 SASSAICEEI
+105 SASSAICDEI
-115 RAQGFEDEVQ
+115 RAKGFADEVQ

-140 ISHLLGGIASENI
+140 ISQLLNGLASENI

-181 VDLKTGDWSPRLL
+181 VDLKTGDWSSRLL
-194 EIFSIPRGVLPD
+194 EIFNIPRDVLPG
-206 IKPSNYHTALDGL
+206 IKPSNHHTTLDGL

-232 FGQGINSAGKAKATY
+232 FGQGINSVGIAKATY
-247 GTGSSVMALI
+247 GTGSSIMALI

-270 IAWGIGNSIS
+270 IAWAVGNSIS

-295 WLSQLFD
+295 WLSEL
-302 LEVSELVSLA
+302 LGLAISEIASLA
-312 EKADGGGVVLIP
+312 EKASDGGVVLVP

-330 APWWDANATGIIA
+330 APWWDSQATGVIA
-343 GLSRSSDKSTLAKA
+343 GLSRASDKSTLAKA

-363 LQVNDVVSAMSEVGP
+363 FQVSDVIAAMSEVGP

-390 ANDYLMQFQSDLLQI
+390 ANDYLMQLQSNLLQI
-405 PVNRKTSSDFSSF
+405 PVNRKASSDFSSI
-418 GVAQMAGQEAGIW
+418 GVARMAGQEAGLWKVNTLDGAI
-431 DSKILGGSTDRT
+431 DRT
-443 FTPQKLNKDIEESI
+443 FTPEKLSSEQEKST
-457 RNWQKGLSL
+457 RQWHKGLAL

-471 AHEGALK
+471 AHEGE

>member
-34 ASISLQFPGENRVEQ
+34 TPISLQFPGDNRVEQ

-60 AMKSAIGTRDRATI
+60 AMKSAIGTRDRDSI

-93 GKAVSNVISWQD
+93 GKAVSSVISWQD
-105 SASSAICEEI
+105 SASSAICDEI
-115 RAQGFEDEVQ
+115 RAQGFADEVQ

-140 ISHLLGGIASENI
+140 ISQLLNGLASENI

-181 VDLKTGDWSPRLL
+181 VDLKTGDWSSRLL
-194 EIFSIPRGVLPD
+194 EIFNIPRDVLPG
-206 IKPSNYHTALDGL
+206 IKPSNHHTTLDGL

-232 FGQGINSAGKAKATY
+232 FGQGINSVGIAKATY
-247 GTGSSVMALI
+247 GTGSSIMALI

-270 IAWGIGNSIS
+270 IAWAVGNSIS

-295 WLSQLFD
+295 WLSEL
-302 LEVSELVSLA
+302 LGLAISEIASLA
-312 EKADGGGVVLIP
+312 EKASDGGVVLVP

-330 APWWDANATGIIA
+330 APWWDSQATGVIA
-343 GLSRSSDKSTLAKA
+343 GLSRASDKSTLAKA

-363 LQVNDVVSAMSEVGP
+363 FQVSDVIAAMSEVGP

-390 ANDYLMQFQSDLLQI
+390 ANDYLMQLQSNLLQI
-405 PVNRKTSSDFSSF
+405 PVNRKASSDFSSI
-418 GVAQMAGQEAGIW
+418 GVARMAGQEAGLWKVNTLDGAI
-431 DSKILGGSTDRT
+431 DRT
-443 FTPQKLNKDIEESI
+443 FTPEKLSSEQEKST
-457 RNWQKGLSL
+457 RQWHKGLAL

-471 AHEGALK
+471 AYEGE

>member
-34 ASISLQFPGENRVEQ
+34 TPISLQFPGENRVEQ
-49 DPYEIEASVLS
+49 DPYEIEASVFS
-60 AMKSAIGTRDRATI
+60 AMKSAIGTRDRDSI

-93 GKAVSNVISWQD
+93 GKAVSSVISWQD
-105 SASSAICEEI
+105 SASSAICDEI
-115 RAQGFEDEVQ
+115 RAQGFADEVQ

-140 ISHLLGGIASENI
+140 ISQLLNGLASENI

-167 NATIEIGNASRTQL
+167 NATIEIGNASRTQV
-181 VDLKTGDWSPRLL
+181 VDLKTGDWSSRLL
-194 EIFSIPRGVLPD
+194 EIFNIPRDVLPG
-206 IKPSNYHTALDGL
+206 IKPSNHHTTLDGL

-232 FGQGINSAGKAKATY
+232 FGQGINSVGIAKATY
-247 GTGSSVMALI
+247 GTGSSIMALI

-270 IAWGIGNSIS
+270 IAWAVGNSIS

-295 WLSQLFD
+295 WLSEL
-302 LEVSELVSLA
+302 LGLAISEIASLA
-312 EKADGGGVVLIP
+312 EKASDGGVVLVP

-330 APWWDANATGIIA
+330 APWWDSQATGVIA
-343 GLSRSSDKSTLAKA
+343 GLSRASDKSTLAKA

-363 LQVNDVVSAMSEVGP
+363 FQVSDVIAAMSEVGP

-390 ANDYLMQFQSDLLQI
+390 ANDYLMQLQSNLLQI
-405 PVNRKTSSDFSSF
+405 PVNRKASSDFSSI
-418 GVAQMAGQEAGIW
+418 GVARMAGQEAGLWKVNTLDGAI
-431 DSKILGGSTDRT
+431 DRT
-443 FTPQKLNKDIEESI
+443 FTPEKLSSEQEKST
-457 RNWQKGLSL
+457 RQWHKGLAL

-471 AHEGALK
+471 AHEGE

>member
-6 FVLAVD
+6 LVLAVD

-25 LGEIVGRGE
+25 LGQIVGRGE
-34 ASISLQFPGENRVEQ
+34 TPVSLQFPGENRVEQ
-49 DPYEIEASVLS
+49 DPYEIESSVLS
-60 AMKSAIGTRDRATI
+60 AMKIAIGTHARDTI

-93 GKAVSNVISWQD
+93 GKAISNVISWQD
-105 SASSAICEEI
+105 SASHAICEEI
-115 RAQGFEDEVQ
+115 RTQGFADEVQ

-140 ISHLLGGIASENI
+140 ISQLLRGLTSKNL

-167 NATIEIGNASRTQL
+167 KATIEVGNASRTQL

-194 EIFSIPRGVLPD
+194 EIFNIPREVLPD
-206 IKPSNYHTALDGL
+206 IKPSNHHTVLDGL

-232 FGQGINSAGKAKATY
+232 FGQGINSVGIAKATY

-270 IAWGIGNSIS
+270 IAWAVGDSIS

-295 WLSQLFD
+295 WLSQLLG
-302 LEVSELVSLA
+302 LEISELASLA
-312 EKADGGGVVLIP
+312 ENAETGGVVLIP

-343 GLSRSSDKSTLAKA
+343 GLSRASDKSTLAKA

-363 LQVNDVVSAMSEVGP
+363 FQVNDVVNAMSEVGP
-378 KIKELMVDGGAS
+378 KIGELMVDGGAS
-390 ANDYLMQFQSDLLQI
+390 ANNYLMQLQSNLLQI
-405 PVNRKTSSDFSSF
+405 SVNRKNSSDFSSI
-418 GVAQMAGQEAGIW
+418 GVAQMAGEEAGLW
-431 DSKILGGSTDRT
+431 DSKILGGPTDRI
-443 FTPQKLNKDIEESI
+443 FTPQKISDEIEASI

>member
-34 ASISLQFPGENRVEQ
+34 TPISLQFPGDNRVEQ

-60 AMKSAIGTRDRATI
+60 AMKSAIGNRDRDSI

-105 SASSAICEEI
+105 SASGAICEEI
-115 RAQGFEDEVQ
+115 RAEGFADEVQ

-140 ISHLLGGIASENI
+140 ISQLLNGLASENI

-181 VDLKTGDWSPRLL
+181 VDLKTGDWSSRLL
-194 EIFSIPRGVLPD
+194 EIFNIPRDVLPG
-206 IKPSNYHTALDGL
+206 IKPSNHHTTLDGL

-232 FGQGINSAGKAKATY
+232 FGQGINSVGIAKATY
-247 GTGSSVMALI
+247 GTGSSIMALI

-270 IAWGIGNSIS
+270 IAWAVGNSIS

-295 WLSQLFD
+295 WLSELLG
-302 LEVSELVSLA
+302 LEISEIASLA
-312 EKADGGGVVLIP
+312 EKASDGGVVLVP

-330 APWWDANATGIIA
+330 APWWDSQATGVIA
-343 GLSRSSDKSTLAKA
+343 GLSRASDKSTLAKA

-363 LQVNDVVSAMSEVGP
+363 FQVSDVIAAMSEVGP

-390 ANDYLMQFQSDLLQI
+390 ANDYLMQLQSNLLQI
-405 PVNRKTSSDFSSF
+405 PVNRKASSDFSSI
-418 GVAQMAGQEAGIW
+418 GVARMAGQEAGLWKVNTLKGAIN
-431 DSKILGGSTDRT
+431 RT
-443 FTPQKLNKDIEESI
+443 FTPEKLSSEQEKST
-457 RNWQKGLSL
+457 RQWHKGLAL

-471 AHEGALK
+471 AHEGE

>member
-34 ASISLQFPGENRVEQ
+34 TPISLQFPGDNRVEQ

-60 AMKSAIGTRDRATI
+60 AMKSAIGTRDRDTI

-93 GKAVSNVISWQD
+93 GKAVSSVISWQD
-105 SASSAICEEI
+105 SASSAICDEI
-115 RAQGFEDEVQ
+115 RAQGFADEVQ

-140 ISHLLGGIASENI
+140 ISQLLNGLASENI

-181 VDLKTGDWSPRLL
+181 VDLKTGDWSSRLL
-194 EIFSIPRGVLPD
+194 EIFNIPRDVLPG
-206 IKPSNYHTALDGL
+206 IKPSNHHTTLDGL

-232 FGQGINSAGKAKATY
+232 FGQGINSVGIAKATY
-247 GTGSSVMALI
+247 GTGSSIMALI

-270 IAWGIGNSIS
+270 IAWAVGNSIS

-295 WLSQLFD
+295 WLSEL
-302 LEVSELVSLA
+302 LGLAISEIASLA
-312 EKADGGGVVLIP
+312 EKANDGGVVLVP

-330 APWWDANATGIIA
+330 APWWDSQATGVIA
-343 GLSRSSDKSTLAKA
+343 GLSRASDKSTLAKA

-363 LQVNDVVSAMSEVGP
+363 FQVSDVIAAMSEVGP

-390 ANDYLMQFQSDLLQI
+390 ANDYF
-405 PVNRKTSSDFSSF
+405 
-418 GVAQMAGQEAGIW
+418 VAN
-431 DSKILGGSTDRT
+431 SC
-443 FTPQKLNKDIEESI
+443 
-457 RNWQKGLSL
+457 
-466 ARNHN
+466 
-471 AHEGALK
+471 